1 MTSKELLY
9 IGDSLGHEKYFITQC
24 EQLQN
29 ELQDQALRE
38 LAGSMAEKHRRI
50 YSDLYGLL

>member
-9 IGDSLGHEKYFITQC
+9 IGDSLGHEKYFITKC

-29 ELQDQALRE
+29 ELQDPALKE
-38 LAGSMAEKHRRI
+38 LAGSLAQKHRRI